1 MPDQPSLRDRRRQ
14 ETRTQISR
22 AAVRLTVKRGLRQ
35 VTIDDIAA
43 EAGVSART
51 VNNYFSGK
59 AEAIASLHHDR
70 VLGIAEKLR
79 ARPAEEPLWTALTEA
94 ALARFAED
102 LAGADERVPDPQWID
117 GTRLMLAEP
126 ALQGEFLKAYA
137 ASEGTLAEAVAERTG
152 TDARTDL
159 YPALVAI
166 AAGGAIRA
174 TTQQWARADPPV
186 LFSAVLCEA
195 FDAVAGGLA
204 HP

>member
-1 MPDQPSLRDRRRQ
+1 MPDRPSLRDRRRQ
-14 ETRTQISR
+14 ETRTQISW
-22 AAVRLTVKRGLRQ
+22 AAVRLTVERGLRQ

-51 VNNYFSGK
+51 VNNYFSSK
-59 AEAIASLHHDR
+59 AEAIVARHHDR
-70 VLGIAEKLR
+70 TLDIAELLR
-79 ARPAEEPLWTALTEA
+79 ARPAEEPLWTAITEA
-94 ALARFAED
+94 AVARFTED
-102 LAGADERVPDPQWID
+102 LAGAGEPFPDPQWLE

-137 ASEGTLAEAVAERTG
+137 ATEEALAEAVAERTG

-159 YPALVAI
+159 YPVLVAI

-174 TTQQWARADPPV
+174 TMQQWVRADSPT
-186 LFSAVLCEA
+186 LITTMLREA

-204 HP
+204 QP